1 MPRLEKRLSAVGLR
15 HLEPGMHN
23 DGLGLYLQHTPAGNK
38 SWIFRFMLDGKARAA
53 GLGPLHTVSLA
64 EARIKAQG
72 MRKLL
77 LEGID
82 PLAEKQRARSI
93 ARLDAARAVTF
104 KDAAERYIE
113 AHRAGWRSVKHAD
126 QWTASLETYA
136 YPIIGKLPVAEVDT
150 ALMMRILEPIW
161 KTKTETAS
169 RVRGRCE
176 AVLNWA
182 TARGFRTGVNPATWR
197 GHLDK
202 LLPKKTKVAPVRHHP
217 AMPYAEVP
225 SFMAELRKDHDG
237 LSSLALELTILTA
250 LRTKEAIGA
259 QWREFDFERCVWTVP
274 DVRMKGGRTHRVPL
288 SQSAAALVKRVPRI
302 AGSPYLF
309 PGMRQNQ
316 YLSNAAMHELL
327 KGIRPGLTVHGFRS
341 SFRDWVA
348 AETNYAGE
356 IAEAALAH
364 VLGDKA
370 EAAYLRSDT
379 LEKRR
384 ALMEDWGRYCF
395 GRRRR

>member
-1 MPRLEKRLSAVGLR
+1 MPRSVNRLTARDLEHLGPGL
-15 HLEPGMHN
+15 HH
-23 DGLGLYLQHTPAGNK
+23 DGLGLYFQHTPAGNK
-38 SWIFRFMLDGKARAA
+38 SWIFRFMIDGKARAA
-53 GLGPLHTVSLA
+53 GLGPLHTVSLKQ
-64 EARIKAQG
+64 ARIKARG
-72 MRKLL
+72 MRNLL
-77 LEGID
+77 LERID
-82 PLAEKQRARSI
+82 PLAEKQRARSV

-113 AHRAGWRSVKHAD
+113 AHRAGWRSAKHAD
-126 QWTASLETYA
+126 QWTASLKAYA

-176 AVLNWA
+176 AVLDWA

-237 LSSLALELTILTA
+237 LSSLALQLTILTA

-259 QWREFDFERCVWTVP
+259 QWREFDYERCVWTVP

-288 SQSAAALVKRVPRI
+288 SQSATALVKRVPRI

-356 IAEAALAH
+356 VAEAALAH
-364 VLGDKA
+364 VLGDKT